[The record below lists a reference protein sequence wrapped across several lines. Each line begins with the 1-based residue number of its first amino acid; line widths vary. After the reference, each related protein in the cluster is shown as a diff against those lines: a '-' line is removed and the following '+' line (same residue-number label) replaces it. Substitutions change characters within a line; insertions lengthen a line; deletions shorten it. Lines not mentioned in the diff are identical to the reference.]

1 MLYAGVSVFQSCE
14 VMAAASVN
22 RPGSAQTTEK
32 SQLILKGNSI
42 LFPVSMTYDVRKKIF
57 WAGELKIPVLQMAR
71 LRMRIN
77 CKIKISDIKQNFSGG
92 GGVKFLGVNY
102 L

>member
-1 MLYAGVSVFQSCE
+1 MCSDVVICHWHAAMLHVGVSVFQSCE

-42 LFPVSMTYDVRKKIF
+42 LFPVSMTY
-57 WAGELKIPVLQMAR
+57 
-71 LRMRIN
+71 
-77 CKIKISDIKQNFSGG
+77 
-92 GGVKFLGVNY
+92 GVH
-102 L
+102 